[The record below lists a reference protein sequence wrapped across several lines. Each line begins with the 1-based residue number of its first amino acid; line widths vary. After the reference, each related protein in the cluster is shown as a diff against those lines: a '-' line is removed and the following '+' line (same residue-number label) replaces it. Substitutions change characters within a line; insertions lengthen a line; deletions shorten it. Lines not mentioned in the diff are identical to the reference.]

1 MTEMWIISLFDCVS
15 LCFLVRCAREFS
27 RPAERPQWNHQDLQR
42 PARGECQQTSFI
54 CKGNC
59 FTAFDLACS
68 QDLIIVSSLPF
79 RFWWKCYWRS
89 CALNSAQKW
98 TTCEAA
104 RSESHHGPHSSRPNT
119 NCQASRGTLPLRL
132 KGWDRDQPRGSELG
146 HILTLVFKRCCV
158 KMLEQRPTKR
168 SQTLTLVAVQMAVVL
183 SGRGRGWEWGHRV
196 LLETGS
202 RLIRR
207 LIVAQS
213 LNKLYFW
220 DIVAM
225 SAFCFL
231 YFNSTE
237 TWSLYHSKLNLLF
250 LCKSWQSIGYI
261 PGLKK
266 EKKKKVNGLIVWFSV
281 WRAENQ

>member
-1 MTEMWIISLFDCVS
+1 
-15 LCFLVRCAREFS
+15 
-27 RPAERPQWNHQDLQR
+27 
-42 PARGECQQTSFI
+42 
-54 CKGNC
+54 
-59 FTAFDLACS
+59 
-68 QDLIIVSSLPF
+68 
-79 RFWWKCYWRS
+79 
-89 CALNSAQKW
+89 
-98 TTCEAA
+98 
-104 RSESHHGPHSSRPNT
+104 
-119 NCQASRGTLPLRL
+119 
-132 KGWDRDQPRGSELG
+132 
-146 HILTLVFKRCCV
+146 
-158 KMLEQRPTKR
+158 MLEQRPTKR

-266 EKKKKVNGLIVWFSV
+266 EKKKKSQWLDCLDFSLKSWKSISFDEV
-281 WRAENQ
+281 QRRQFTFLSWQWGCDSLPTDLSTFLLQTNKPEQQHLCFVILVKAYHCAI